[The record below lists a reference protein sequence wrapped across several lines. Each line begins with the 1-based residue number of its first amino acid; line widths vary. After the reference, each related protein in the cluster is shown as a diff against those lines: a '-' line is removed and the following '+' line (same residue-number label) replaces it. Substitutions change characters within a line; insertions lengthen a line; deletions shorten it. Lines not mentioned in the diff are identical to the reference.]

1 MVVRI
6 SEYDLLWKWIQD
18 ALVLVVIED
27 GDADV
32 NVLFKA
38 LLREWQRTPLVK
50 RWGSSEGSPQNPNFF
65 KTIRFLIS
73 RRRLWNIYVFL
84 GGATASKFWW
94 MMWQEVTVR
103 MQVTYLL
110 TKFDCGS
117 FRVLEAVVFL
127 WYLRRGGQWRVSVD
141 DRKRNDVFWL
151 LNCRN

>member
-50 RWGSSEGSPQNPNFF
+50 RWGSSEGSPQ
-65 KTIRFLIS
+65 TQTQTCS
-73 RRRLWNIYVFL
+73 R
-84 GGATASKFWW
+84 
-94 MMWQEVTVR
+94 
-103 MQVTYLL
+103 
-110 TKFDCGS
+110 
-117 FRVLEAVVFL
+117 
-127 WYLRRGGQWRVSVD
+127 
-141 DRKRNDVFWL
+141 WL
-151 LNCRN
+151 LQEGRIVSLMDVIT